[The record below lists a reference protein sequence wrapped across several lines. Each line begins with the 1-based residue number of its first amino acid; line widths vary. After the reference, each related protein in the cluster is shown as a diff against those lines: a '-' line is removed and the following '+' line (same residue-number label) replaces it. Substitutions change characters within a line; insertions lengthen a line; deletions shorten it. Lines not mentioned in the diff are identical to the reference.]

1 MLSVSD
7 EPVVVG
13 SCNVATLG
21 NPVKK
26 NAVISLCCR
35 FLAVTFLSSLLVAV
49 LL

>member
-1 MLSVSD
+1 MRYKKDVSVSD

-26 NAVISLCCR
+26 MLSLACVVG
-35 FLAVTFLSSLLVAV
+35 F
-49 LL
+49 